1 MHDRKDY
8 NTCMDFTKLF
18 TLQFVMFAELMLGY
32 ALCRMNILKPQER
45 GVLSRLVVYL
55 LLPCNIVHA
64 FRVELSEEVIGHFV
78 EIFVISC
85 GIQVLCTLLAHTLYN
100 RVPLEK
106 RKILQ
111 YATVCSNAGF
121 LGNAVADGVYGSM
134 GLLYA
139 QIYLIP
145 VRIVM
150 WTAGVSYFAQSSDRR
165 GMIRSILTHPC
176 IIAVIVGI
184 VRMVLQIPVPAPAE
198 NLLSV
203 LGSCATPLIMLFLGM
218 ILAEAGFG
226 NMLEKTNMIFSV
238 IRLVLIP
245 AVVWLVCR
253 LFHADTMIT
262 GLSVLLAAMP
272 AGTTTAVLA
281 EQYHADEEF
290 AANCVI
296 LTTLLSIGL
305 LPVWVWLVETL

>member
-1 MHDRKDY
+1 MQEENDY
-8 NTCMDFTKLF
+8 NMVMDFTKLF

-45 GVLSRLVVYL
+45 GVLSRLVIHL
-55 LLPCNIVHA
+55 LLPCSIIHA
-64 FRVELSEEVIGHFV
+64 FRVELTQELLSNFA
-78 EIFVISC
+78 EIFIISC
-85 GIQVLCTLLAHTLYN
+85 GVQILCTFLAHTLYN
-100 RVPLEK
+100 RVPAEK

-145 VRIVM
+145 LRIVM
-150 WTAGVSYFAQSSDRR
+150 WTAGVSYFAESSDRK
-165 GMIRSILTHPC
+165 GMIRSIVTHPC
-176 IIAVIVGI
+176 IIAVFVGI
-184 VRMVLQIPVPAPAE
+184 LRIVFQIPVPAAAE
-198 NLLSV
+198 SLLSV
-203 LGSCATPLIMLFLGM
+203 LGACATPLIMIFLGM

-226 NMLEKTNMIFSV
+226 NMLEKTNVIFSV

-245 AVVWLVCR
+245 AAIWLVCR